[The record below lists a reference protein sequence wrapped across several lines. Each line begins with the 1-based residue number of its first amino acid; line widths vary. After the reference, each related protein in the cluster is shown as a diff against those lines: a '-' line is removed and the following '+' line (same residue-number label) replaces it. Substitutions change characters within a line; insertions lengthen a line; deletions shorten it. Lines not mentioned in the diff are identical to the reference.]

1 MKKEAMKLERARL
14 KLENLRKHEMEK
26 KKKDDERKKKEAEIA
41 LKQEMEKKKKEEERK
56 RKKIEMADRKRQ
68 REENKKLK
76 KAKRQQVAKVE
87 RQKKQ
92 PNEKLQA
99 EKELKRQAMKELK
112 EEHSN
117 AEKIREEANT
127 RIPDDD
133 TYASRDDDIKVISN
147 QVKMSEESYNMSSYK
162 CSEDES
168 KEEDNMK
175 NHKFVPTW
183 ARLNISISLASTL
196 SYLHHKCEQQVEPCT
211 QVVHR
216 DIKTSNI
223 MLDVNLN
230 ARLCDFGLARLTE
243 HDKSPISTLTAV
255 TMGYLQY
262 GSATTEKTDAFSYGL
277 LIPEVTC
284 GKRAIDKES
293 EGQKTVN
300 LVDWVWRLHSEVRVV
315 VKAVDER
322 LKGQFDEEF

>member
-183 ARLNISISLASTL
+183 AR
-196 SYLHHKCEQQVEPCT
+196 
-211 QVVHR
+211 

-255 TMGYLQY
+255 TMG
-262 GSATTEKTDAFSYGL
+262 YGL

>member
-1 MKKEAMKLERARL
+1 MFERNRRIKEQVKQQEDLLNQNLASTCLLAGVSPPSWLWSPSLPSQTSELSKEEIILGRLSRLVPYQQPVSLLAENGVRQDLASVVSNPLEERL
-14 KLENLRKHEMEK
+14 PEEEEQHQDLSQKIVTTVGNHSHEQ
-26 KKKDDERKKKEAEIA
+26 DANIA
-41 LKQEMEKKKKEEERK
+41 FPRDVPEEER
-56 RKKIEMADRKRQ
+56 
-68 REENKKLK
+68 L
-76 KAKRQQVAKVE
+76 
-87 RQKKQ
+87 
-92 PNEKLQA
+92 P
-99 EKELKRQAMKELK
+99 
-112 EEHSN
+112 
-117 AEKIREEANT
+117 
-127 RIPDDD
+127 
-133 TYASRDDDIKVISN
+133 
-147 QVKMSEESYNMSSYK
+147 ESPS
-162 CSEDES
+162 
-168 KEEDNMK
+168 
-175 NHKFVPTW
+175 P
-183 ARLNISISLASTL
+183 
-196 SYLHHKCEQQVEPCT
+196 

>member
-1 MKKEAMKLERARL
+1 MSSFLALDQRAYLFKEAGFMSLTSLSFRPDKQPRHNKTVSNSTSFVQQQKPVAALATGDVKVKALEAAEASKRIAEQKENDRKMKKEAMKLERARL

-56 RKKIEMADRKRQ
+56 RKKFEMADRKRQ

-76 KAKRQQVAKVE
+76 EAKRQQVAKVE
-87 RQKKQ
+87 RQQKQ

-99 EKELKRQAMKELK
+99 EKELKRQAMDAKIKAQKELK

-175 NHKFVPTW
+175 NHKFVPSW
-183 ARLNISISLASTL
+183 ASKNNILLAVHSQQTRDLNITFPAKSSRNI
-196 SYLHHKCEQQVEPCT
+196 T
-211 QVVHR
+211 QVLLPR
-216 DIKTSNI
+216 KSGRNNI
-223 MLDVNLN
+223 
-230 ARLCDFGLARLTE
+230 
-243 HDKSPISTLTAV
+243 
-255 TMGYLQY
+255 
-262 GSATTEKTDAFSYGL
+262 
-277 LIPEVTC
+277 
-284 GKRAIDKES
+284 
-293 EGQKTVN
+293 
-300 LVDWVWRLHSEVRVV
+300 
-315 VKAVDER
+315 
-322 LKGQFDEEF
+322 